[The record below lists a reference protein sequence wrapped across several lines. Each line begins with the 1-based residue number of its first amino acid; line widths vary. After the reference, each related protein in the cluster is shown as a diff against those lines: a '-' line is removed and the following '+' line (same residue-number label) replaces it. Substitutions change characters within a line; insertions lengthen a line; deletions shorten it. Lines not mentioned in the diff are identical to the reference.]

1 MTNNINLKEEI
12 QVYTLNEISR
22 DFGFNIQTLRRY
34 ITEGKLKAKKVG
46 KQYYCKKQDIID
58 FFMPK

>member
-1 MTNNINLKEEI
+1 MANNINLKEEI

-46 KQYYCKKQDIID
+46 KQYYCRKQDILVVS
-58 FFMPK
+58 

>member
-34 ITEGKLKAKKVG
+34 ITEGKLRAKKVG
-46 KQYYCKKQDIID
+46 KQYYCRKKDIVD
-58 FFMPK
+58 FFLPK

>member
-34 ITEGKLKAKKVG
+34 ITEGKLRAKKVG

-58 FFMPK
+58 FFLPK

>member
-1 MTNNINLKEEI
+1 MANNINLKEEI

-46 KQYYCKKQDIID
+46 KQYYSRKQDILVVS
-58 FFMPK
+58 